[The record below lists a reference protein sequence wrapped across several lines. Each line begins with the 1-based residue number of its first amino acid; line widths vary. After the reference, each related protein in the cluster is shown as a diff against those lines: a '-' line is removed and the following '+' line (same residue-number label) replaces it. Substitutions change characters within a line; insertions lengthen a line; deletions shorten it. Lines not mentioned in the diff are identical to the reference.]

1 MSSTI
6 VSFYMASG
14 WTPVLSKAAYE
25 FHSTWH
31 LDAPRYWANTNWAK
45 VCLNQQPHDGNIQ
58 NDVRMD
64 LLGKIS
70 DRDRVVPFARR
81 FPFFVTSR
89 LERRSRDSLLTQLA
103 RFTPRLKSGFSEAA
117 IELLLK
123 ILIARLGIQYT
134 VSKTLNSLTHP

>member
-1 MSSTI
+1 
-6 VSFYMASG
+6 MAFG
-14 WTPVLSKAAYE
+14 CTPVLGE
-25 FHSTWH
+25 
-31 LDAPRYWANTNWAK
+31 TNWAK

-70 DRDRVVPFARR
+70 DRDRVVPFAQR

-89 LERRSRDSLLTQLA
+89 LERRSCNSLLTQLA

-117 IELLLK
+117 IENLNRPTGDPIHSFENSEFPDSSVIRKLSYLTSRNKRIKLLN
-123 ILIARLGIQYT
+123 Q
-134 VSKTLNSLTHP
+134 S